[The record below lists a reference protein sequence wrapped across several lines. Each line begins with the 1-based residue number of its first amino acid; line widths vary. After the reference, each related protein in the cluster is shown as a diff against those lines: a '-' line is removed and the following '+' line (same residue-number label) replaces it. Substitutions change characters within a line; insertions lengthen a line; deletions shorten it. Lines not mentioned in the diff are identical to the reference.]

1 LPAQVVLGSM
11 AQKLASWLLKDGGLS
26 ATDAVQRQLLST
38 SVVALPSSSMSHHLH
53 VGTCALGEV
62 LV

>member
-1 LPAQVVLGSM
+1 M

>member
-1 LPAQVVLGSM
+1 M
-11 AQKLASWLLKDGGLS
+11 AQKLASWLLESELS
-26 ATDAVQRQLLST
+26 AADAVQRQLLST
-38 SVVALPSSSMSHHLH
+38 SLRALPSDSCAHQLH